1 VVLIG
6 DTRASDSPFVEE
18 VWSARSEAAGSFL
31 SVATSYW
38 EIVVAGS
45 RGTQQ
50 TLTVRGPE
58 TVVTP
63 ASYEA
68 GGEWIGIRFTRG
80 ALFPTLPVRDL
91 VDREVNLPVAG
102 SRTFWLGGTTWQFP
116 NFENADTF
124 VDWLVRDRLL
134 VRDPLVGRA
143 LHGDPTGV
151 SERSLQRRFAQA
163 IGLAPSTIRQIDRAR
178 RAMDLLLQGVPIAD
192 TVDAAGYY
200 DQPHL
205 SRALKRWLG
214 QTPAQIA
221 SRGRT
226 G

>member
-1 VVLIG
+1 
-6 DTRASDSPFVEE
+6 
-18 VWSARSEAAGSFL
+18 
-31 SVATSYW
+31 
-38 EIVVAGS
+38 
-45 RGTQQ
+45 
-50 TLTVRGPE
+50 
-58 TVVTP
+58 
-63 ASYEA
+63 
-68 GGEWIGIRFTRG
+68 
-80 ALFPTLPVRDL
+80 
-91 VDREVNLPVAG
+91 
-102 SRTFWLGGTTWQFP
+102 
-116 NFENADTF
+116 
-124 VDWLVRDRLL
+124 VRDRLL